1 MRTSPD
7 EDESETL
14 FPSAN
19 EPNLGE
25 ENIPSTMF
33 PNELSPP
40 ASQDPPV
47 SKEWEGVRDESM
59 DLGPQDAPDMA
70 RSKDSGERKG
80 IMHGLNSSSSLSLLE
95 EDYEPSGMEHE
106 PGYAWRNA
114 KAVEEHRRAKEQV
127 LDDTFN
133 LSRRLISTIS
143 KLKI

>member
-19 EPNLGE
+19 EPSLGE
-25 ENIPSTMF
+25 ENIPFTVF
-33 PNELSPP
+33 PTELSPP
-40 ASQDPPV
+40 TSQDPPV
-47 SKEWEGVRDESM
+47 SNEWEGFRDESM
-59 DLGPQDAPDMA
+59 DLRPQDAPDMA
-70 RSKDSGERKG
+70 RLKDSGERKG
-80 IMHGLNSSSSLSLLE
+80 TTHGVNGSSSQSLLE

-127 LDDTFN
+127 MDDSFN
-133 LSRRLISTIS
+133 LSRGKYPRFSS
-143 KLKI
+143 